1 MRTLAIV
8 FGLALAAAGVAGF
21 VPAWTPKGL
30 LFGVFAV
37 DAARNGLHI
46 ATGVF
51 GIGMGMAGLPQ
62 ATSYFRMV
70 GIVYAVL
77 TVAGLL
83 VLRVGELMGMAHNQ
97 ADLLLQ
103 AGIAAF
109 ALVLGFAGPPRSLP
123 SRSAY

>member
-1 MRTLAIV
+1 VRSLAIV
-8 FGLALAAAGVAGF
+8 LGLALAAAGVAGF
-21 VPAWTPKGL
+21 VPAWTPQGL

-37 DAARNGLHI
+37 DAARNGLHL

-51 GIGMGMAGLPQ
+51 GIGMGIAGEPQ
-62 ATSYFRMV
+62 AASYFRMV
-70 GIVYAVL
+70 GIIYAVL
-77 TVAGLL
+77 TAAGLL

-109 ALVLGFAGPPRSLP
+109 ALVLGFAGQPRPHSP
-123 SRSAY
+123 RRAY

>member
-1 MRTLAIV
+1 MRSLAIV

-21 VPAWTPKGL
+21 VPAWTPEGL

-37 DAARNGLHI
+37 DAARNGLHL

-51 GIGMGMAGLPQ
+51 GIGMGISGLPQ
-62 ATSYFRMV
+62 ALGYFRMV
-70 GIVYAVL
+70 GIIYAVL
-77 TVAGLL
+77 TAAGLL

-109 ALVLGFAGPPRSLP
+109 ALVIGFTGEPRSFS
-123 SRSAY
+123 SRNAY

>member
-1 MRTLAIV
+1 MRSLAIV
-8 FGLALAAAGVAGF
+8 LGLALAAAGVAGF
-21 VPAWTPKGL
+21 VPALAPEGL

-37 DAARNGLHI
+37 DAARNGLHL

-51 GIGMGMAGLPQ
+51 GIGMGIAGLPQ
-62 ATSYFRMV
+62 ALSYFRMV
-70 GIVYAVL
+70 GVVYAVL

-83 VLRVGELMGMAHNQ
+83 VLPVGELMGMAHNQ

-109 ALVLGFAGPPRSLP
+109 ALVLGFVGA
-123 SRSAY
+123 SRPVSSRGAY